1 MTFSHPSHQPPPI
14 DDLQPHQ
21 SPLSSSI
28 RRPLA
33 TGLLSTGNNQLFLP
47 FFIQFMNLYVFNP

>member
-33 TGLLSTGNNQLFLP
+33 TGLLHRKRSGFT
-47 FFIQFMNLYVFNP
+47 YSY